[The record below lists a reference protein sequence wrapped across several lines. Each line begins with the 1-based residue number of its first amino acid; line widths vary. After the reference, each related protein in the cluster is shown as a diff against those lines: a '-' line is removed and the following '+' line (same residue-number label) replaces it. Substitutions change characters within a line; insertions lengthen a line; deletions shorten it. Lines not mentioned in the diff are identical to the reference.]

1 MEALAWEAGFST
13 PTKTLGD
20 PRNARVKWNA
30 RTAVDGRGRRV
41 KNKQKT
47 LEGWVLLW
55 VFCVWPGAYLS
66 LVRRLRHY

>member
-30 RTAVDGRGRRV
+30 RTAVEEGL
-41 KNKQKT
+41 KTNKKIP
-47 LEGWVLLW
+47 EGWVLLW